1 MPTNFTL
8 SDLRGLIK
16 EAMKERNQQPI
27 VESSYSQVINIVKG
41 QKEAIYQFGIMTA
54 ENPRGQKADVSFN
67 NKKNAELEAELQK
80 RGYGYSPIGGKFGG
94 SKENSFLIR
103 NIPYHEMVEL
113 GYKYHQQAVIFATKK
128 KDDPFMTFIYVDTTT
143 PSGTIG
149 DKKQVVLSDESV
161 QAREDAYSSV
171 GIGDKEKK
179 FLIPFFE
186 DDYNMKRFTNA
197 GRTIG
202 DKS

>member
-1 MPTNFTL
+1 MPVSITI
-8 SDLRGLIK
+8 SDLRSLIK
-16 EAMKERNQQPI
+16 EVIQEKQQPI
-27 VESSYSQVINIVKG
+27 IESSYSQIMNVVRG
-41 QKEAIYQFGIMTA
+41 QKESIYQFGIMTA
-54 ENPRGQKADVSFN
+54 ENPRGKAADASFN
-67 NKKNAELEAELQK
+67 NNANAELEAELQR
-80 RGYGYSPIGGKFGG
+80 RGYGYSGIGGKFGG

-113 GYKYHQQAVIFATKK
+113 GYKFKQEAVIFATKK

-149 DKKQVVLSDESV
+149 DKKEVVLSDENV
-161 QAREDAYSSV
+161 QSREDFYSSV
-171 GIGDKEKK
+171 GMGDKEKK
-179 FLIPFFE
+179 FLIPFF
-186 DDYNMKRFTNA
+186 DDGYNTKRFTNA

>member
-1 MPTNFTL
+1 MPVNITI
-8 SDLRGLIK
+8 SDLRNLIK
-16 EAMKERNQQPI
+16 EVVQEKQKPL
-27 VESSYSQVINIVKG
+27 VESSYSQVINIVRG
-41 QKEAIYQFGIMTA
+41 QKESIYQFGIMTA
-54 ENPRGQKADVSFN
+54 ENPRGKAADPAFN
-67 NKKNAELEAELQK
+67 NKVNAQLEAELQR

-113 GYKYHQQAVIFATKK
+113 GFKFKQEAVIFATKK

-149 DKKQVVLSDESV
+149 DKKEVVLSDESV
-161 QAREDAYSSV
+161 QSREDFYSSV
-171 GIGDKEKK
+171 GMGDKEKK
-179 FLIPFFE
+179 FLIPFF
-186 DDYNMKRFTNA
+186 DDGYNTKRFTNA
-197 GRTIG
+197 GRTVG